1 MICNK
6 NDVKKTC
13 NNEKNTNRFDI
24 FLAQISATG
33 TFKATKVNAVG
44 IDFPN
49 KSAIIS
55 TSKAIPINPP
65 DNKCAGLTN
74 VLVVAAIISEEQK
87 THPKLIKSL
96 FFIFFIIFLPK
107 FHYIVLF

>member
-33 TFKATKVNAVG
+33 TFKATK
-44 IDFPN
+44 
-49 KSAIIS
+49 
-55 TSKAIPINPP
+55 
-65 DNKCAGLTN
+65 
-74 VLVVAAIISEEQK
+74 SECCWN
-87 THPKLIKSL
+87 
-96 FFIFFIIFLPK
+96 
-107 FHYIVLF
+107 

>member
-44 IDFPN
+44 ID
-49 KSAIIS
+49 K
-55 TSKAIPINPP
+55 
-65 DNKCAGLTN
+65 AGL
-74 VLVVAAIISEEQK
+74 
-87 THPKLIKSL
+87 
-96 FFIFFIIFLPK
+96 IFQINQQSYLQVRQYP
-107 FHYIVLF
+107 

>member
-1 MICNK
+1 MML
-6 NDVKKTC
+6 KKTC

-65 DNKCAGLTN
+65 DNKCAGLTKCFSCSSHN
-74 VLVVAAIISEEQK
+74 QRRTKDTSK
-87 THPKLIKSL
+87 TN
-96 FFIFFIIFLPK
+96 
-107 FHYIVLF
+107 

>member
-44 IDFPN
+44 IDFQ
-49 KSAIIS
+49 
-55 TSKAIPINPP
+55 INQQSYLQVRQYP
-65 DNKCAGLTN
+65 
-74 VLVVAAIISEEQK
+74 
-87 THPKLIKSL
+87 
-96 FFIFFIIFLPK
+96 
-107 FHYIVLF
+107 

>member
-33 TFKATKVNAVG
+33 TFNATKVNAVG

-74 VLVVAAIISEEQK
+74 VFVVAAMTNEEQN
-87 THPKLIKSL
+87 TQPKLTKSL
-96 FFIFFIIFLPK
+96 FFIFFMIFLPK
-107 FHYIVLF
+107 SHYIVLF

>member
-87 THPKLIKSL
+87 THPKLI
-96 FFIFFIIFLPK
+96 
-107 FHYIVLF
+107 